1 MSGKSINRR
10 LVLKTGVACAV
21 VPFVGL
27 GQLRAQDAKLEEND
41 PTAMALGYLHDASAV
56 DTEKFP
62 RRAGD
67 AGAEMF
73 CDTCA
78 LYTGAE
84 GEEWGP
90 CAIFPGKVVAAKGW
104 CNSFAPKA

>member
-1 MSGKSINRR
+1 MSNTNPDRR
-10 LVLKTGVACAV
+10 RVIKAGAACLAV
-21 VPFVGL
+21 SFVGIAP
-27 GQLRAQDAKLEEND
+27 LRAEDQLDEAD
-41 PTAMALGYLHDASAV
+41 PTAMALGYKHDASAV
-56 DTEKFP
+56 DVEKFP

-67 AGAEMF
+67 EGAAMF

-84 GEEWGP
+84 NEEWGP

-104 CNSFAPKA
+104 CNSFAPKP